1 MELTET
7 IANFF
12 PRIVMLFVG
21 IVLGIAL
28 FDTLKP
34 ARPQLSRV
42 KARIAGRRRHS

>member
-7 IANFF
+7 LANFF

-21 IVLGIAL
+21 IAFGIAL

-34 ARPQLSRV
+34 SRPQLTRV
-42 KARIAGRRRHS
+42 RARMARRRRP

>member
-1 MELTET
+1 MDLTET

-21 IVLGIAL
+21 VAFGIAL

-34 ARPQLSRV
+34 SRPQLSRV
-42 KARIAGRRRHS
+42 RAKIARRRP